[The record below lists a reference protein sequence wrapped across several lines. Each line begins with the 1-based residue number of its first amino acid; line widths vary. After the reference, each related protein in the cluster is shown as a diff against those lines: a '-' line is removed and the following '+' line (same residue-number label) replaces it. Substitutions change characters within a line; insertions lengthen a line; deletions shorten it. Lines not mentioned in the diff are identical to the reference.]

1 MAAMHYRPNLFHASI
16 CFMVQH
22 AVEKVGRP
30 SFLFSNENACVGIN
44 VTNANVR
51 VTAPNI
57 VSGKEKGER

>member
-1 MAAMHYRPNLFHASI
+1 
-16 CFMVQH
+16 MVQH